1 MPTPFKRSLRFVFRH
16 EGGFTKNEKDK
27 GNWTGGRVG
36 SGTLKGTNR
45 GISAASYPDEDIAGM
60 TEERAAEI
68 YRCDFWEVCRCDE
81 LPEPIAFLTFDM
93 AVNAGPGNGIR
104 ILQRA
109 VGATA
114 DGIIGPQTI
123 AAANRADPRQAVI
136 RFTVERLFH
145 YIGLG
150 TFSTFGRGWLT
161 RSVDAA
167 ITAATLAQSAPS
179 LSPSLAAPTPAEIED
194 ELAGGGE
201 KEAPPAVPIA
211 ITVVAAAIF
220 GALVLALR

>member
-16 EGGFTKNEKDK
+16 EGGFTRNEKDK

-36 SGTLKGTNR
+36 SGVLKGTNR

-60 TEERAAEI
+60 TEERATEI
-68 YRCDFWEVCRCDE
+68 YLRDFWEKYRCDE
-81 LPEPIAFLTFDM
+81 LPEPIAFLTFDTV
-93 AVNAGPGNGIR
+93 VNAGPGNGIR

-109 VGATA
+109 VGTTA
-114 DGIIGPQTI
+114 DGVIGPQTI

-136 RFTVERLFH
+136 RYTVERLLH
-145 YIGLG
+145 YVSLS
-150 TFSTFGRGWLT
+150 TFSTFGRGWLM

-167 ITAATLAQSAPS
+167 ITAATLTQTAPA

-194 ELAGGGE
+194 ELAGEGE
-201 KEAPPAVPIA
+201 KETPPAVPIA
-211 ITVVAAAIF
+211 IAVVGAAIL

>member
-16 EGGFTKNEKDK
+16 EGGFTRNEKDK

-36 SGTLKGTNR
+36 SGVLKGTNR
-45 GISAASYPDEDIAGM
+45 GISAASYPDENIAGM
-60 TEERAAEI
+60 TEERATEI
-68 YRCDFWEVCRCDE
+68 YRRDFREAYRCDE
-81 LPEPIAFLTFDM
+81 LPEPIAFLTFDTV
-93 AVNAGPGNGIR
+93 VNAGPGNGIR

-109 VGATA
+109 VGTTA
-114 DGIIGPQTI
+114 DGVIGPQTI

-145 YIGLG
+145 YFSLG

-194 ELAGGGE
+194 ELAGEGDT
-201 KEAPPAVPIA
+201 PPAVPIA
-211 ITVVAAAIF
+211 IAVVGAAIL
-220 GALVLALR
+220 GALVLVLR

>member
-60 TEERAAEI
+60 TEERATEI
-68 YRCDFWEVCRCDE
+68 YLRDFWEKYRCDE
-81 LPEPIAFLTFDM
+81 LPEPIAFLTFDT

-109 VGATA
+109 VGTAA
-114 DGIIGPQTI
+114 DGVIGPQTI

-136 RFTVERLFH
+136 RFTVERLLH
-145 YIGLG
+145 YIGVG
-150 TFSTFGRGWLT
+150 TFSTFGKGWLT

-167 ITAATLAQSAPS
+167 ITAATLAQTAPA
-179 LSPSLAAPTPAEIED
+179 LSPSLATPTPAEIED
-194 ELAGGGE
+194 DEEREREGDT
-201 KEAPPAVPIA
+201 PPAVPIA
-211 ITVVAAAIF
+211 IAVVGAAIL
-220 GALVLALR
+220 GALVLVLR